1 MEGIMNLPANVG
13 GATSQDGL
21 DSFAPL
27 IAAQSAARDI
37 GYPRFT
43 RELLSAGSEI
53 DQAEVQEFLQE
64 IRNAGIGP
72 EELAVMRRVVEAVFN
87 DPNNYPQVR
96 GQLLAEGVP
105 EDILPETF
113 DLEFFV
119 ALRMATEEAENLVR
133 EPRSMDQ
140 GMPMEAPVGMA
151 EGGIVGLP
159 QMTPI
164 AREMAAMGRNGD
176 TMLAHITPQEAMMLQ
191 RMGGSGT
198 INPYTGLPEF
208 FKIKIGNP
216 FKAVGKAF
224 KSVGKA
230 VKKFASSKVG
240 RIITT
245 VALGA
250 FLGPAAAGMLGVSSA
265 AGMAAVGGFVGSFGS
280 GMLAG
285 DGLQNSLRS
294 GLTGAALAGGLSAI
308 SGGSAAMQARPEF
321 QTAYGQRGFFG
332 TVRDTT
338 KNFFGSPVDEAKR
351 LYGTDGAAQ
360 AGPVPGVGPVGTA
373 TEQLASAPPA
383 EAGAF
388 GRFVEPPVD
397 INVQQGLPA
406 GLPQPSAPQLQSP
419 ANLGQGLPGGPG
431 YPGGRLAGINVEQ
444 GLPSGL
450 PDPASISVD
459 LGQGPSY
466 FDKAVRGA
474 QDVYTG
480 AKDVFTDYLS
490 PNRPGIQ
497 GRSANTIF
505 DELTAKGLPKTADTV
520 RLATEMAAKEAP
532 GMLAKYGPLAATGI
546 GALAVTG
553 GLSNPFEVPE
563 QEPGESY
570 EAYMARRDA
579 AVAKFRQERPE
590 FYGSFLGPSNQGT
603 VSMQPSYSSPPIITA
618 ATGSGPQGVE
628 NFPRKNGAINGP
640 GTGTSDDIPAML
652 SDGEFV
658 FTAKSVR
665 NMGGG
670 SRRKGAAKMYKLMK
684 MLEGGPVDKTAKA

>member
-27 IAAQSAARDI
+27 IAAQSAARDM

-64 IRNAGIGP
+64 IRAADIQP
-72 EELAVMRRVVEAVFN
+72 EDLAVLRRVVEAVFN
-87 DPNNYPQVR
+87 DPNNYPEVR
-96 GQLLAEGVP
+96 SQLLAEGVP

-133 EPRSMDQ
+133 ESRPTGQEMPM
-140 GMPMEAPVGMA
+140 GMPPDMPVEMA
-151 EGGIVGLP
+151 EGGIAQIP

-208 FKIKIGNP
+208 FLK
-216 FKAVGKAF
+216 KAF
-224 KSVGKA
+224 KSLGRGLKSIGRA

-285 DGLQNSLRS
+285 DSFKDSLRS
-294 GLTGAALAGGLSAI
+294 GLTSAALAGGISAI
-308 SGGSAAMQARPEF
+308 SGGSAALQERPQLQA
-321 QTAYGQRGFFG
+321 AYDQRGFFG
-332 TVRDTT
+332 TVGDTT
-338 KNFFGSPVDEAKR
+338 RNFLGSPVDEAKR
-351 LYGTDGAAQ
+351 LYGTEGTASQQ
-360 AGPVPGVGPVGTA
+360 AVPEVGTA
-373 TEQLASAPPA
+373 TQIQGVGA
-383 EAGAF
+383 ELGQA
-388 GRFVEPPVD
+388 
-397 INVQQGLPA
+397 PA
-406 GLPQPSAPQLQSP
+406 GQS
-419 ANLGQGLPGGPG
+419 LPG
-431 YPGGRLAGINVEQ
+431 YPDYQFGTQ
-444 GLPSGL
+444 GPVPSG
-450 PDPASISVD
+450 AGVSVPTRLD
-459 LGQGPSY
+459 APFFEGDVSVPRST
-466 FDKAVRGA
+466 AVT
-474 QDVYTG
+474 TG
-480 AKDVFTDYLS
+480 AERGFIDKTMDFFS
-490 PNRPGIQ
+490 P
-497 GRSANTIF
+497 SAR
-505 DELTAKGLPKTADTV
+505 E
-520 RLATEMAAKEAP
+520 AAGKEAAERAFQETLARTKSTALAEKAYQAALP
-532 GMLAKYGPLAATGI
+532 GTISKYAPIAATGI
-546 GALAVTG
+546 GTLMATG
-553 GLSNPFEVPE
+553 VVGSPFEVPE

-570 EAYMARRDA
+570 EAYTARRDA
-579 AVAKFRQERPE
+579 AAAKFREERPE
-590 FYGSFLGPSNQGT
+590 FFGSLAPASYPTQTAQNIYTPPMSYGT
-603 VSMQPSYSSPPIITA
+603 QPTYFA
-618 ATGSGPQGVE
+618 AQGSGPEGVE
-628 NFPRKNGAINGP
+628 DFPRKTGPISGP

-658 FTAKSVR
+658 FTAKAVR

-684 MLEGGPVDKTAKA
+684 MLEGGPVDKTARA